1 MPIAAL
7 HARALATSLSLSDYS
22 AKIGDNESRRVGV
35 KKGVLIERI
44 HEVMAEVRCVSVDFE
59 VKGKVQ
65 GVFFRK
71 FTKQEADKLKL
82 NGWVENQADK
92 NTVKGTIIGPEKS
105 ISAMKLWLKT
115 KGSPKS
121 TIASATFTNEQ
132 AVKDFKYTEFDIKR

>member
-1 MPIAAL
+1 
-7 HARALATSLSLSDYS
+7 
-22 AKIGDNESRRVGV
+22 
-35 KKGVLIERI
+35 
-44 HEVMAEVRCVSVDFE
+44 MADVRCVSVDFE
-59 VKGKVQ
+59 VKGRVQ

-105 ISAMKLWLKT
+105 ISAMKLWLET

-121 TIASATFTNEQ
+121 KIASATFTNER
-132 AVKDFKYTEFDIKR
+132 AIKDFKYTEFDIKK

>member
-1 MPIAAL
+1 MPSD
-7 HARALATSLSLSDYS
+7 HNRHNLSEAILVPDRPLR
-22 AKIGDNESRRVGV
+22 NVGSGNFPLEFQGW
-35 KKGVLIERI
+35 KT
-44 HEVMAEVRCVSVDFE
+44 HELMAELRCLSVDFE

-121 TIASATFTNEQ
+121 KIASATFTNEQ